1 MNRLIFETS
10 QHPMSVF
17 TYWLTRSSDHRCASF
32 NIPLCTSILTELL
45 FCISNMCDLFKPT
58 SLFQHV
64 SVFYFVKLIVLWF
77 QFLVKYM
84 KDLKVSTVKKKKSVH
99 NGQFLELEKI
109 QSEKTFL
116 LCMFTLFFFCCLH
129 LSLQQI

>member
-1 MNRLIFETS
+1 MYNMNRLIFETS

-17 TYWLTRSSDHRCASF
+17 TYWLTRSSDHRCVSF
-32 NIPLCTSILTELL
+32 NIPMIL

-84 KDLKVSTVKKKKSVH
+84 KDLKVLTVKKNKCVH
-99 NGQFLELEKI
+99 HGQFLELEKI
-109 QSEKTFL
+109 HSEKTYL